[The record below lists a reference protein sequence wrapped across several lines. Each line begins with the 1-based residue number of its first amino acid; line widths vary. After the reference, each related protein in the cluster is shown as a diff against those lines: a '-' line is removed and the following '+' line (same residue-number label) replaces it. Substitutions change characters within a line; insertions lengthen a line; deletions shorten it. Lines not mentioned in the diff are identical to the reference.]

1 MIRLAQTRALLD
13 AGVLVLAGPDTRFE
27 TGPDGF
33 VVRSPQVAGSTRTV
47 QVLLDARMPVP
58 DLDRDTSELSR
69 QLRARG
75 VLTTWTNTSGPR
87 PARTGGVCVTR
98 APFHPVGENGIDRAL
113 HVLGIPTEH
122 TRWFTQVGSGRPQV
136 WTGFTADADAV
147 AIDLLAGP
155 ARNLLMEESA

>member
-1 MIRLAQTRALLD
+1 M
-13 AGVLVLAGPDTRFE
+13 
-27 TGPDGF
+27 
-33 VVRSPQVAGSTRTV
+33 AGSTRTV

-75 VLTTWTNTSGPR
+75 VLTTWTNESGPR
-87 PARTGGVCVTR
+87 PTRTGGVSVTR
-98 APFHPVGENGIDRAL
+98 APFHPIGEHGVDRAL

-122 TRWFTQVGSGRPQV
+122 TRWFTQVGSGRPEV

-147 AIDLLAGP
+147 RRALARPEVAAVVVPVGSETLLELDLTGLTYG
-155 ARNLLMEESA
+155 